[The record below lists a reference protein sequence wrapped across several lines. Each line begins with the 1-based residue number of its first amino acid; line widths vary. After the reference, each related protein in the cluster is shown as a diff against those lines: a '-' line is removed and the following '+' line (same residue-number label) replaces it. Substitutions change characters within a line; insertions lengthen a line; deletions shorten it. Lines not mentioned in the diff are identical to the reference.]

1 MNSFRPAYLSVLLT
15 LSLTQFCI
23 AQENAITPD
32 LAKIVDEGEW
42 NIANR
47 EAKIVEEDD
56 RLSIYFDAQSG
67 DGVAWLKT
75 IEVANGII
83 EVDIKGTDVRGR
95 SFVGIAFRG
104 VDERTFDAVYF
115 RPFNFR
121 SDDPV
126 RKGHSVQYVSHPDY
140 TWRRLREE
148 HPEKFENPVT
158 PIPDPNSFFH
168 VKIVI
173 ETSKISVFVNVGE
186 EPSLVVETLTDR
198 RSGWIGLWTGNN
210 SDGTFANLRII
221 PTES

>member
-1 MNSFRPAYLSVLLT
+1 MYNSYLSVLLT
-15 LSLTQFCI
+15 LSFTQMCI

-32 LAKIVDEGEW
+32 LEKIMDEGEW
-42 NIANR
+42 DVVNR
-47 EAKIVEEDD
+47 EARIVKTDD
-56 RLSIYFDAQSG
+56 RLSIYLGAQAG
-67 DGVAWLKT
+67 DGVAWLRT

-83 EVDIKGTDVRGR
+83 EVDLKGTDVRGR

-104 VDERTFDAVYF
+104 IDERTYDAVYF

-126 RKGHSVQYVSHPDY
+126 RKGHSVQYISHPDH
-140 TWRRLREE
+140 TWRTLREE
-148 HPEKFENPVT
+148 HPEKYENPVT

-168 VKIVI
+168 AKIVMKA
-173 ETSKISVFVNVGE
+173 SKMSVFVNDGE
-186 EPSLVVETLTDR
+186 EPSLVVATLTDR

-221 PTES
+221 PAEN